1 MSFSTSVVEIA
12 DDGKQSAR
20 RAGRLGSEPAVTSAC
35 VDRVRQRR
43 GRSARA
49 IRNDERLWAAVTDA
63 IVERGIDRVVARDV
77 VQRCGLTTG
86 ALYGRYDSMDDLFAD
101 VWLNRAGP
109 AFRDLVTLAARIGG
123 GEVTPTDADDLGR
136 QSADLRA
143 AGELCILAGRVGELA
158 DVVPRD
164 VRAWLLESGID
175 RDARAA
181 GVLGLLLG
189 TLLYAPVDD
198 AFWPE
203 VPVVLGWL
211 ANGGDAE
218 WSGPPPE
225 PVPPVPIDFD
235 DGDEGRALLLRA
247 ATQVAARSG
256 VQHATL
262 KRIGRVAGHVPSAV
276 YHRYTNREE
285 LFTDLVVASSR
296 FAIEPNDELS
306 ATFASPDNMASRL
319 CGWMQPGSR
328 MRRRITIECCLA
340 IAHVPELAAAVVG
353 VCDASDT
360 ELAGAFSPPGTPLHE
375 SLCALF
381 RAARNT
387 VYGLC
392 LLEETSGLFAPM
404 DWRPFVHPVTTGMLL
419 GAS

>member
-1 MSFSTSVVEIA
+1 M
-12 DDGKQSAR
+12 
-20 RAGRLGSEPAVTSAC
+20 
-35 VDRVRQRR
+35 DRVRQRR
-43 GRSARA
+43 GRSDRA

-63 IVERGIDRVVARDV
+63 IIERGIDRVVARDV

-109 AFRDLVTLAARIGG
+109 AFRDLVTLAARIGA
-123 GEVTPTDADDLGR
+123 GELTPVDPDGLGR

-164 VRAWLLESGID
+164 VRAWLVEAGID

-189 TLLYAPVDD
+189 TVLYAPVDD
-198 AFWPE
+198 AFWREAP
-203 VPVVLGWL
+203 LLLRWL
-211 ANGGDAE
+211 DVGRDAT

-225 PVPPVPIDFD
+225 PVPPVPIDFGD
-235 DGDEGRALLLRA
+235 GDGDEGRALLLRA

-276 YHRYTNREE
+276 YHRYANREE

-296 FAIEPNDELS
+296 FAIEPNEELS
-306 ATFASPDNMASRL
+306 VTFASPDNMASRL
-319 CGWMQPGSR
+319 CGWMQPQSR
-328 MRRRITIECCLA
+328 TRRRITIECCLA
-340 IAHVPELAAAVVG
+340 IAHFPELADAVVR
-353 VCDASDT
+353 VCDASDA
-360 ELAGAFSPPGTPLHE
+360 ELAGRFSPPGTALHE

-419 GAS
+419 GEG